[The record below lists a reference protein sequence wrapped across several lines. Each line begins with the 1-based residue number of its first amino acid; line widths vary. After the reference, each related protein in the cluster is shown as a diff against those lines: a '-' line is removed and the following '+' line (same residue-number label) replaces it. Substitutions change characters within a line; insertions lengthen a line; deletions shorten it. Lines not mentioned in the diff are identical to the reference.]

1 MNARVPVGVIVD
13 APIVLDA
20 PYGKFH
26 VGFAD
31 DLDHALMRAEQLRDV
46 LALMFEA
53 YKPNV
58 ILRTAMPL
66 GAELYDLT
74 RRAIDNHPSDKDLS
88 AALLF
93 AGEAMDFLLKYECD
107 CGPRDVMFWL
117 AQQLCDEVRG
127 TLAGMAEA
135 RGTA

>member
-1 MNARVPVGVIVD
+1 MNARVPVEVLVE

-46 LALMFEA
+46 LALMWKA

-58 ILRTAMPL
+58 MLRAAAPL
-66 GAELYDLT
+66 GVELYALT
-74 RRAIDNHPSDKDLS
+74 KCASDNHTSEKDLA
-88 AALLF
+88 AALVF
-93 AGEAMDFLLKYECD
+93 AREVMDFLLKYEFD

-127 TLAGMAEA
+127 TLAGIALA
-135 RGTA
+135 RGAQ